1 MTDIFTTTPIFIR
14 RPSLLRLE
22 LPKLG
27 IGTATAATSKAIMQA
42 FEMAY
47 VAPFSTT
54 QRKPPIAFDADLEG
68 RDPNW

>member
-1 MTDIFTTTPIFIR
+1 MTDIIITTPISLR
-14 RPSLLRLE
+14 RPSLPRLE

-27 IGTATAATSKAIMQA
+27 IGRVISEVSIAILQA

-47 VAPFSTT
+47 VAPFSVI
-54 QRKPPIAFDADLEG
+54 QRKPSVVFDEDLEG

>member
-1 MTDIFTTTPIFIR
+1 MTDIITTPISLR
-14 RPSLLRLE
+14 RPNLPRLE

-27 IGTATAATSKAIMQA
+27 IGRVISEVSSAILQA

-47 VAPFSTT
+47 VAPFNSM
-54 QRKPPIAFDADLEG
+54 QRKPSVVFDEEFEG

>member
-1 MTDIFTTTPIFIR
+1 MTDITNTTPISLR

-27 IGTATAATSKAIMQA
+27 IGTATAAISKAIMQA

-54 QRKPPIAFDADLEG
+54 QRKPLTTFDADLEG

>member
-1 MTDIFTTTPIFIR
+1 MTDITNTTPISLR
-14 RPSLLRLE
+14 RLSLPRLE

-27 IGTATAATSKAIMQA
+27 IGTAVSVMSEAVMRA

-47 VAPFSTT
+47 VAPFSAM
-54 QRKPPIAFDADLEG
+54 QRKPSIVFDEDLEG